1 MRVMGLDHATSS
13 GVAIIENGN
22 IIFTERFELI
32 ETGDMRLCEF
42 KDIITNIIEKY
53 EPDIIAL
60 EKPAHLRNANILR
73 YLIGLYSIA
82 LEVATRRFIEIVTVN
97 PTTMKKWL
105 TGDGRADKEHVAK
118 ALQERTGNDFREYI
132 FYKKD
137 PMRVKEV
144 KYDVCD
150 ALSLALYVYNN

>member
-13 GVAIIENGN
+13 GVAVIEDGKIIY
-22 IIFTERFELI
+22 TERFELK
-32 ETGDMRLCEF
+32 EKGNARLCEF
-42 KDIITNIIEKY
+42 KDRISGLLDEFKP
-53 EPDIIAL
+53 EVVAL
-60 EKPAHLRNANILR
+60 EKPAHLRNAEILR
-73 YLIGLYSIA
+73 YLIGLYSLA
-82 LEVATRRFIEIVTVN
+82 LEDATRRHIEIRCVN

-118 ALQERTGNDFREYI
+118 ALQERTSNDFREYI

-137 PMRVKEV
+137 PTRVKEV

>member
-13 GVAIIENGN
+13 GVAIIENGE
-22 IIFTERFELI
+22 IIYTERFELI
-32 ETGDMRLCEF
+32 EKGNARLCEF
-42 KDIITNIIEKY
+42 KDRISGLLDEFQP
-53 EPDIIAL
+53 EVIAL
-60 EKPAHLRNANILR
+60 EKPAHLRNAEILR
-73 YLIGLYSIA
+73 YLIGLYSLA
-82 LEVATRRFIEIVTVN
+82 LEDATRRNIDIRCVN